1 MVNQKLKKISSM
13 AMLYS
18 NLQYAEIP
26 PNKIPQLIEKS
37 YKPVFSL
44 IARREK
50 TKILLGITGYSIK
63 LLKELNP
70 EVFDLLKKLVK
81 DKKVFIVGGT
91 YTNPVLPLLSE
102 ESRVRQI
109 KTHQQIVKK
118 YFGIQSIGFCPPEFA
133 WDPSLSTTLD
143 KLKIKWTII
152 PQHLIYFSKRLNE
165 SSIIK
170 SKRRK
175 YSAELG
181 VHLLERSWI
190 RKLLYLPFI
199 GYLFNKEIRHLDHS
213 PFYIKGANEKII
225 GIPNIR
231 TWTGFINMA
240 LKNFGLQSKSKLK
253 RYLKLQAQKSRGYF
267 IPYLGDIENI
277 EYGGNSPVVISVT
290 DFNLFLDFFEKSGFK
305 IETPDEFL
313 KKEKIDQKIYIKA
326 GSGEPTGSFDLWT
339 KDPDNFVLE
348 KLCAEVRRKLENE
361 KDRKKIKK
369 MEKYL
374 MLAENADGRAWNPV
388 PERRL
393 DCFRAIEKALKLLKK

>member
-1 MVNQKLKKISSM
+1 
-13 AMLYS
+13 MLYS
-18 NLQYAEIP
+18 NLQYSEIP
-26 PNKIPQLIEKS
+26 PDKIPQLIEKS

-44 IARREK
+44 IASRK
-50 TKILLGITGYSIK
+50 NTKILLGITGRSIE

-70 EVFDLLKKLVK
+70 EVFDLLKKLVNN
-81 DKKVFIVGGT
+81 KKVFIVGGT

-109 KTHQQIVKK
+109 ETHRQIVKK
-118 YFGIQSIGFCPPEFA
+118 YFGIQPLGFCPPEFA
-133 WDPSLSTTLD
+133 WDPALSATLD
-143 KLKIKWTII
+143 KLKVKWTII

-165 SSIIK
+165 LSIIK

-181 VHLLERSWI
+181 ARLLEYPWI

-199 GYLFNKEIRHLDHS
+199 GYLFNKEIRHFDHS
-213 PFYIKGANEKII
+213 PFYIKGTNEKII
-225 GIPNIR
+225 GIPNVR
-231 TWTGFINMA
+231 TWTGFVNMA
-240 LKNFGLQSKSKLK
+240 LKNVGLQSRSKLK
-253 RYLKLQAQKSRGYF
+253 RHLKLQARKSRGYF
-267 IPYLGDIENI
+267 MPHLGDIENI
-277 EYGGNSPVVISVT
+277 EYGGNSPVVISIA
-290 DFNLFLDFFEKSGFK
+290 DFNLFLDFFEEAGFK

-313 KKEKIDQKIYIKA
+313 KEEKIDQKIYIKA

-361 KDRKKIKK
+361 TDRKKIKK
-369 MEKYL
+369 IEKYL

-393 DCFRAIEKALKLLKK
+393 DCYKAIEKALPL

>member
-1 MVNQKLKKISSM
+1 MANQNSKEVSSII
-13 AMLYS
+13 MLYS

-26 PNKIPQLIEKS
+26 PDKVPQLIEKS
-37 YKPVFSL
+37 YKPVFSS
-44 IARREK
+44 IAQRK
-50 TKILLGITGYSIK
+50 NTKILLGITGRSIE
-63 LLKELNP
+63 LLEELNP

-81 DKKVFIVGGT
+81 NKKVFIVGGT
-91 YTNPVLPLLSE
+91 YTNPILPLLSE

-109 KTHQQIVKK
+109 KTHQEIVKK
-118 YFGIQSIGFCPPEFA
+118 YFNTQPIGFCPPEFA
-133 WDPSLSTTLD
+133 WDPSLSATLD

-152 PQHLIYFSKRLNE
+152 PQHLIYFSQRLNE
-165 SSIIK
+165 LSVIK
-170 SKRRK
+170 SKRRR

-181 VHLLERSWI
+181 AHLLEYPWI

-213 PFYIKGANEKII
+213 LFYIKGANEKII

-231 TWTGFINMA
+231 TWTGFVNMA
-240 LKNFGLQSKSKLK
+240 LKNFGLQSRSKLK
-253 RYLKLQAQKSRGYF
+253 RHLRLQARKSRGYF

-277 EYGGNSPVVISVT
+277 EYGGNSPVVISVA
-290 DFNLFLDFFEKSGFK
+290 DFNLFLDFFEKVGFK

-313 KKEKIDQKIYIKA
+313 KEEKIDQKIYIKA

-348 KLCAEVRRKLENE
+348 KLCAEVRRKLENG
-361 KDRKKIKK
+361 KAGKKTKQI
-369 MEKYL
+369 EKYL

-393 DCFRAIEKALKLLKK
+393 DCFKAIEKALELLKK